1 MLLETEVQKPTT
13 AGLDIRALLREHE
26 GHNYEL
32 HHEHVNPANVRTLK
46 TIGFDRC
53 YTRAEGP
60 YLWDVEGIQYLDMLS
75 GYGVFGLGR
84 NHPEIRR
91 VLTEF
96 LGLNYPSLVKMEAPL
111 LSGLLAAELK
121 KRMPNQLD
129 TVFFTNSGAEGIE
142 TALKYAKC
150 ATGRPAILYCQK
162 AFHGLTYAALSV
174 NGDENF
180 REGFTPFMPDCRQI
194 PFNDLESLER
204 ELGKR
209 DVAAFVV
216 EPIQGKGVNIP
227 APGYLREAARLCR
240 QHGTI
245 FIADEVQSGMG
256 RTGRFLAIEH
266 DGDVDPD
273 IVVLAKTLS
282 GGFVPVGAVLCKKWI
297 HEKVFS
303 SMQRSVVHSSTFSQ
317 GSFAMVAG
325 LAALDVLDREQ
336 LIPNA
341 ERMGNRIGEAL
352 RAMIPR
358 FEFLKDVRWRGLMIG
373 IEFGPPKSL
382 GLKTAWALMH
392 KMDKSLFP
400 QAAIIPLLDKH
411 HIITQVAGHNVD
423 VIKLLP
429 PLDHQRSRC
438 GVVPRSVRGRAR
450 ATAQVPRSGLGRGQ
464 RHRTDGVDP
473 ARTLRGWVWGLG
485 SGDTTQASVWAGC
498 NFELRRGRWRFRQ
511 QPGNDDQQHHD
522 HQRENA
528 PKHHAALAGNFMFA
542 PR

>member
-1 MLLETEVQKPTT
+1 MLLDAEVQKPTT

-26 GHNYEL
+26 GRNYEL

-60 YLWDVEGIQYLDMLS
+60 YLWDVQGIQYLDMLS

-91 VLTEF
+91 VLTDF

-129 TVFFTNSGAEGIE
+129 MVFFTNSGAEGIE

-216 EPIQGKGVNIP
+216 EPIQGKGVIIP
-227 APGYLREAARLCR
+227 SPGYLREAARLCR
-240 QHGTI
+240 RHGAI

-325 LAALDVLDREQ
+325 LAALDVLDRQQ

-341 ERMGNRIGEAL
+341 ERMGNRIGEGL

-358 FEFLKDVRWRGLMIG
+358 FEFLKEIRWRGLMIG

-429 PLDHQRSRC
+429 PLIISEADAVWFLDAFEDVLVQLHKFP
-438 GVVPRSVRGRAR
+438 GPAWDVVSDIGRMVLTRRAR
-450 ATAQVPRSGLGRGQ
+450 
-464 RHRTDGVDP
+464 
-473 ARTLRGWVWGLG
+473 
-485 SGDTTQASVWAGC
+485 
-498 NFELRRGRWRFRQ
+498 
-511 QPGNDDQQHHD
+511 
-522 HQRENA
+522 
-528 PKHHAALAGNFMFA
+528 
-542 PR
+542 

>member
-1 MLLETEVQKPTT
+1 
-13 AGLDIRALLREHE
+13 
-26 GHNYEL
+26 
-32 HHEHVNPANVRTLK
+32 
-46 TIGFDRC
+46 
-53 YTRAEGP
+53 
-60 YLWDVEGIQYLDMLS
+60 
-75 GYGVFGLGR
+75 
-84 NHPEIRR
+84 

-174 NGDENF
+174 NGDDNF
-180 REGFTPFMPDCRQI
+180 REGFTPFMPDCRQL

-204 ELGKR
+204 ELGKK

-216 EPIQGKGVNIP
+216 EPVQGKGVNIP

-240 QHGTI
+240 QHGAI

-429 PLDHQRSRC
+429 PLVISEADAVWFPDDSGPDRTRRSRTAC
-438 GVVPRSVRGRAR
+438 PDTESLRRPRGKV
-450 ATAQVPRSGLGRGQ
+450 
-464 RHRTDGVDP
+464 
-473 ARTLRGWVWGLG
+473 
-485 SGDTTQASVWAGC
+485 
-498 NFELRRGRWRFRQ
+498 LRRGYNSGQNQWF
-511 QPGNDDQQHHD
+511 
-522 HQRENA
+522 
-528 PKHHAALAGNFMFA
+528 
-542 PR
+542 